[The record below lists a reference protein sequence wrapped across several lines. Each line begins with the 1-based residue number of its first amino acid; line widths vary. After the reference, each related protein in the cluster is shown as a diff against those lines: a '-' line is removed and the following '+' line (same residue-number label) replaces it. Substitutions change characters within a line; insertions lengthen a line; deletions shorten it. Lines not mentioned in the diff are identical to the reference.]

1 MAEINVTPLV
11 DVMLVLLII
20 FMITAPLMSHSI
32 TIELPTAN
40 PKTKE
45 PDLVVPP
52 LDLAVKR
59 MAACTSMTMP
69 VTEAELR
76 AQFAVDAQK
85 TPQPELQIRADKA
98 TEFKIV
104 KKIIGN
110 AKDSGMVTCR
120 LHDHRRAEG
129 VMRDGIHYQNQWTD
143 VGYQRHAAGRR
154 DAGAVDHF
162 HDHGPGAGAQD
173 PG

>member
-1 MAEINVTPLV
+1 MAVSLGGNSGGPMSEINVTPLV

-45 PDLVVPP
+45 GEVLVPT
-52 LDLAVKR
+52 LDLAVKQDG
-59 MAACTSMTMP
+59 SMYLNDQP

-76 AQFAVDAQK
+76 AQLAVNAQK
-85 TPQPELQIRADKA
+85 SPQPELQIRADKA

-110 AKDSGMVTCR
+110 AKDSGMVHVGFMT
-120 LHDHRRAEG
+120 
-129 VMRDGIHYQNQWTD
+129 TD
-143 VGYQRHAAGRR
+143 APKG
-154 DAGAVDHF
+154 
-162 HDHGPGAGAQD
+162 
-173 PG
+173 